1 MHCKYKNILLLLSL
15 TTLLSC
21 SEGSSAS
28 NTDTSENINILNFDD
43 VCKKTKFNTSYNN
56 GEIEITVSGND
67 NNIFTIKRSEI
78 AYPSYNF
85 NGTIIFSGNQ
95 ANIQDPQVDENKE
108 YFYSLFYEINNQ
120 ILPCISSSSISN
132 ENNLDYSNEID
143 TFKQVDLPN
152 TDTSFDLL
160 SRIPVILSTRKG
172 ALLAFAE
179 RREGSPS
186 DSSPKSIVLS
196 KSFDN
201 GKSWSDYLKIIEDGM
216 KSVGNPTAIYDENL
230 EKITLLFSVMHENAT
245 EELITSGVFD
255 AEEGIRIKKITSYDD
270 GHTWSESIDI
280 TDSISRDNARFIN
293 VGPGIGIIDR
303 NGKYI
308 FPAYDSINTI
318 DQPGNASQ
326 SFMIV
331 SSDNG
336 ESFSRSSSIDIG
348 SDENQIVELEDG
360 SLKAFIRFY
369 GDKKFVATS
378 TSIGS
383 EIDWTSPIYDAN
395 LPSSIVQQSV
405 IRLSNIDE
413 YLIGRIIFSN
423 PIDQA
428 RRDKMAIKISLDE
441 TNRWS
446 YQKIIDEVSGDHPD
460 FNIGYSCLTVLNDKT
475 IGILYEKYDD
485 FTHSIIFSRYN
496 IEFLSNNEDRL
507 ILR

>member
-1 MHCKYKNILLLLSL
+1 
-15 TTLLSC
+15 
-21 SEGSSAS
+21 
-28 NTDTSENINILNFDD
+28 
-43 VCKKTKFNTSYNN
+43 
-56 GEIEITVSGND
+56 
-67 NNIFTIKRSEI
+67 
-78 AYPSYNF
+78 
-85 NGTIIFSGNQ
+85 
-95 ANIQDPQVDENKE
+95 
-108 YFYSLFYEINNQ
+108 
-120 ILPCISSSSISN
+120 
-132 ENNLDYSNEID
+132 
-143 TFKQVDLPN
+143 
-152 TDTSFDLL
+152 
-160 SRIPVILSTRKG
+160 
-172 ALLAFAE
+172 
-179 RREGSPS
+179 
-186 DSSPKSIVLS
+186 
-196 KSFDN
+196 
-201 GKSWSDYLKIIEDGM
+201 M

-245 EELITSGVFD
+245 EELITSGGFD
-255 AEEGIRIKKITSYDD
+255 AKEGIRIKKITSYDD

-336 ESFSRSSSIDIG
+336 KSFSRSSSIDIG

-383 EIDWTSPIYDAN
+383 EIDWTSPIYDTN

-446 YQKIIDEVSGDHPD
+446 YEKIIDEVSGDHPD